1 MRKTVAFLL
10 AAGMV
15 AILAGCD
22 NSSSTSATFD
32 LTGTWRAILSP
43 TSSSGPCPAG
53 RFQMGTATISQSG
66 TGFNL
71 NMGAGFDCRPAGACA
86 FQGTVDGVRYTASNS
101 GTADGEGGKYAN
113 SIVMDASTKD
123 VVQGFLSSTYT
134 HPEMRCS
141 WESTFVLSR

>member
-1 MRKTVAFLL
+1 MKNMFAFLI
-10 AAGMV
+10 AAVVVTGLV
-15 AILAGCD
+15 GCN
-22 NSSSTSATFD
+22 NSSSNSATFD

-53 RFQMGTATISQSG
+53 RFQTGTATIAQSG

-71 NMGAGFDCRPAGACA
+71 TMGAGFDCRPAGACT
-86 FQGTVDGVRYTASNS
+86 FQGTVDGVRYTASN
-101 GTADGEGGKYAN
+101 GGLADEEGGKYAN
-113 SIVMDASTKD
+113 SIVMDAATKD

-134 HPEMRCS
+134 HPKMSCS